1 MRIPIIAGNWKM
13 HKDVQEA
20 VSFIEKVKNQL
31 PPADQLET
39 AIAAPTLCLVPM
51 VKAAEE
57 SPLKIMAE
65 NCYYKNEGAY
75 TGETSPYALYQA
87 GIHHVILGH
96 SERRTYFNE
105 TDELI
110 NKKVKAAL
118 VNGLCP
124 IVCCDDTMRRR
135 VAGKKVHW
143 VVSRMYG
150 DEVAN
155 NVRILYGGSVTTS
168 NINAL
173 MAKNDIDGVLVGAAS
188 LNPETFLQLVHH

>member
-1 MRIPIIAGNWKM
+1 MRVPIIAGNWKM

-51 VKAAEE
+51 VKAAKE

-96 SERRTYFNE
+96 SERRTYSE
-105 TDELI
+105 TR
-110 NKKVKAAL
+110 NR
-118 VNGLCP
+118 G
-124 IVCCDDTMRRR
+124 
-135 VAGKKVHW
+135 
-143 VVSRMYG
+143 
-150 DEVAN
+150 
-155 NVRILYGGSVTTS
+155 
-168 NINAL
+168 
-173 MAKNDIDGVLVGAAS
+173 
-188 LNPETFLQLVHH
+188 